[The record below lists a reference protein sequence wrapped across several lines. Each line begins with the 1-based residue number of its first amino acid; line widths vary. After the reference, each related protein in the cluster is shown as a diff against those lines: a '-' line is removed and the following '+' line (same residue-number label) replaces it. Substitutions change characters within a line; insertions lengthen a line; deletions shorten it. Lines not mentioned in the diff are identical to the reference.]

1 MKFIFIIISFMIAV
15 FAQDIQMQSRELSTK
30 EMKKQNQ
37 EIVKLAANEMSKSVP
52 KEIDKYTKLIAIEAQ
67 DTTLVYICEIN
78 TAPKSDE
85 IVKKEDRSRMQEA
98 VIFGTCK
105 NSQRFLEA
113 DISIRY
119 IYKSRSTKAELFQFN
134 INQEHCLKL

>member
-67 DTTLVYICEIN
+67 DTTLVYI
-78 TAPKSDE
+78 
-85 IVKKEDRSRMQEA
+85 
-98 VIFGTCK
+98 
-105 NSQRFLEA
+105 
-113 DISIRY
+113 Y
-119 IYKSRSTKAELFQFN
+119 
-134 INQEHCLKL
+134 

>member
-67 DTTLVYICEIN
+67 DTTLVYIYEIN

>member
-1 MKFIFIIISFMIAV
+1 
-15 FAQDIQMQSRELSTK
+15 
-30 EMKKQNQ
+30 
-37 EIVKLAANEMSKSVP
+37 
-52 KEIDKYTKLIAIEAQ
+52 
-67 DTTLVYICEIN
+67 
-78 TAPKSDE
+78 
-85 IVKKEDRSRMQEA
+85 MQEA

>member
-1 MKFIFIIISFMIAV
+1 MIAV

-67 DTTLVYICEIN
+67 DTTLVYIYEIN